1 MDKKTTKNKIC
12 ILLGL
17 LILATGLAISG
28 KIGRSTTFA
37 KYKTIIDSNSSTST
51 IARWD
56 IRTIKKDKTEVSML
70 GEGFKLS
77 QAVRMAIG
85 FLRFIIYQM

>member
-37 KYKTIIDSNSSTST
+37 KYKTIIDSNYH
-51 IARWD
+51 
-56 IRTIKKDKTEVSML
+56 K
-70 GEGFKLS
+70 
-77 QAVRMAIG
+77 QVRMAIG

>member
-70 GEGFKLS
+70 GEGLNYHK
-77 QAVRMAIG
+77 QVRMAIG
-85 FLRFIIYQM
+85 FLQFIIYQM

>member
-37 KYKTIIDSNSSTST
+37 KYKTIIDSNSST
-51 IARWD
+51 
-56 IRTIKKDKTEVSML
+56 
-70 GEGFKLS
+70 
-77 QAVRMAIG
+77 
-85 FLRFIIYQM
+85 